1 MKAAEQGSFRHII
14 ENVPNSNEVT
24 INVSWAGKVNV
35 FYVKKK
41 KNLGLKS
48 INEVE
53 TNSTTIKKLF
63 FFLPTRFV
71 SDSNIK
77 KLRAYYFEGNVE
89 FFLNCENKNGKNI
102 VITIVEK

>member
-1 MKAAEQGSFRHII
+1 MFSML
-14 ENVPNSNEVT
+14 
-24 INVSWAGKVNV
+24 
-35 FYVKKK
+35 KKK

-48 INEVE
+48 INEVDM
-53 TNSTTIKKLF
+53 NCTTIKKLF

-77 KLRAYYFEGNVE
+77 NLRAYYVDGNVE
-89 FFLNCENKNGKNI
+89 FFLNCENKNGKNL